1 MKAKL
6 QKQQAY
12 KYKGKTHFK
21 HVIVVPDE
29 AIAQLGWQGGQGL
42 EVTVNDG
49 LLIFEKTKSLTVQ
62 QAEQERV
69 KQPNTEERANDK
81 C

>member
-12 KYKGKTHFK
+12 KYKGKPHFK

-29 AIAQLGWQGGQGL
+29 AVNELGWQGGQEL
-42 EVTVNDG
+42 E
-49 LLIFEKTKSLTVQ
+49 LTVESG
-62 QAEQERV
+62 ALII
-69 KQPNTEERANDK
+69 KLKTEEHK
-81 C
+81 S

>member
-12 KYKGKTHFK
+12 KYKGKPHFK

-29 AIAQLGWQGGQGL
+29 AVNELGWQGGQEL
-42 EVTVNDG
+42 E
-49 LLIFEKTKSLTVQ
+49 LTVESG
-62 QAEQERV
+62 ALII
-69 KQPNTEERANDK
+69 KLKAEERK
-81 C
+81 S